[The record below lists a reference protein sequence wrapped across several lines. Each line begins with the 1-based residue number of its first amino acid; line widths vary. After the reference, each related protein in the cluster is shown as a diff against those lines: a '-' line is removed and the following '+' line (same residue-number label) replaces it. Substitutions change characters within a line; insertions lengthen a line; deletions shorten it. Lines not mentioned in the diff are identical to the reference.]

1 MKKFA
6 AIVGLLVVLLVGL
19 LAGCA
24 SEKASEEESGT
35 ATTASSASAEGPE
48 AFYEG
53 ETVTLIVPYKPGGGY
68 DTYARLV
75 SGYLEDELQ
84 ATVIVR
90 NMFGGQTYVA
100 NRHVYNAEPN
110 GLTIMIADTKAM
122 IMNQMIAAEVG
133 EGIDVRKFEWLGRVI
148 AEPTVLLLSKK
159 SGLET
164 VEDLRAADDV
174 KFGGAGLGGANQLVG
189 SVVLES
195 LGLDGEVVVGFGGSS
210 AVSMAAM
217 RGEVDGFGGSAS
229 SGVEYAKQPE
239 LFQIFTVS
247 REKNPVSPDLPTIEE
262 AAGLGAE
269 EMKWVDALDSIT
281 GVGRAFVTSPGVPE
295 NRVRFMETA
304 LANVLQNE
312 DLLAQA
318 AEIDRPISYASG
330 EELRTKVNNLLSMSE
345 DEIKEIE
352 DVLLYKY
359 VRE

>member
-148 AEPTVLLLSKK
+148 AEPAVLLLSKK

-164 VEDLRAADDV
+164 VEDLRAADHV
-174 KFGGAGLGGANQLVG
+174 KFGGTTMGDRNQMAG

-217 RGEVDGFGGSAS
+217 RGELDGMGSSAS
-229 SGVEYAKQPE
+229 SGVEYADQPE

-269 EMKWVDALDSIT
+269 EMKWVDALDTVT
-281 GVGRAFVTSPGVPE
+281 GAGRAFVTSPGVPE
-295 NRVRFMETA
+295 DRVRFMETA

-330 EELRTKVNNLLSMSE
+330 EEIGTKVNDLLSMPE
-345 DEIKEIE
+345 DEVKEIE
-352 DVLLYKY
+352 DVLLHKY
-359 VRE
+359 VQE